1 MVLARVVK
9 QAFHPIQPLL
19 FSFYIGS
26 CRTHAPHTHM
36 RRTRARARTHTHAR
50 TTSHTEPG
58 VKTSHTLRACGG
70 GAGAAL
76 SFAGAWTAQVEYYYL
91 VACYVQSV
99 LGYYLFA
106 RSVVH
111 EITTYLDIGF
121 LTIKNKRTAAQKTN

>member
-26 CRTHAPHTHM
+26 YRTHAHT
-36 RRTRARARTHTHAR
+36 RRTRTRMRASMSISVHTTEAKRLTRCVRAR
-50 TTSHTEPG
+50 G
-58 VKTSHTLRACGG
+58 GG

-91 VACYVQSV
+91 VACYVQSI

-106 RSVVH
+106 HSVVH

-121 LTIKNKRTAAQKTN
+121 LTIKNKRTAQKAN